1 MTGLSTS
8 GGRVDLKGTYPG
20 ELEALV
26 TSLGLEVYRARQ
38 IAAWIYNRGA
48 TDFAEMTDLARA
60 VRATLAE
67 RASILNLRVA
77 ARAGAGG
84 DTVKYLFELPD
95 GKRVESV
102 LMRDGRRRT
111 LCVSS
116 QAGCPLDCTFCATG
130 RMGLLR
136 NLSAGEILDQVICV
150 RRELRAHGDDLTNV
164 VMMGM
169 GEPLLNYG
177 NVVRAIRLMNLD
189 YGLAIGIRRITL
201 STVGYVPGILRLARE
216 GLKVGLAVS
225 LNATDDEQ
233 RSRIM
238 SINRRWPI
246 AELLAAVR
254 TYRRQIARRVTFEY
268 VLLHGFNDS
277 TDDAGRLVAL
287 VSEYRVQSQRHSL
300 ESGRWRAI
308 CAAARD
314 SRGPVCA
321 DPQECASD
329 NHGTVQQRGGH
340 RGRMR
345 STLYQPRGRGNR
357 PGPLNGRH
365 SARGGHSRRRPGPVA
380 RNK

>member
-1 MTGLSTS
+1 MNTGGRYMTGSSTS
-8 GGRVDLKGTYPG
+8 GGRVDIKGTYPE

-26 TSLGLEVYRARQ
+26 TSLGLEAYRARQ

-60 VRATLAE
+60 VRASLAE

-77 ARAGAGG
+77 ARARAG

-102 LMRDGRRRT
+102 LMHDGRRRT

-136 NLSAGEILDQVICV
+136 NLSASEILDQVICV
-150 RRELRAHGDDLTNV
+150 RRELRAGGDDLTNV

-201 STVGYVPGILRLARE
+201 STVGYVPGILKLAGE

-233 RSRIM
+233 RSGIM

-254 TYRRQIARRVTFEY
+254 TYRQRIARRVTFEY
-268 VLLHGFNDS
+268 VLLHGYNDS
-277 TDDAGRLVAL
+277 TEDAGRLVAL
-287 VSEYRVQSQRHSL
+287 VRNIGCKVNVIPWNPVDCAPFARPPAEAVDRFVRILRNAHLTTTVRHSK
-300 ESGRWRAI
+300 GVDI
-308 CAAARD
+308 AAGCGQLYLHPGAAETD
-314 SRGPVCA
+314 S
-321 DPQECASD
+321 D
-329 NHGTVQQRGGH
+329 
-340 RGRMR
+340 
-345 STLYQPRGRGNR
+345 L
-357 PGPLNGRH
+357 
-365 SARGGHSRRRPGPVA
+365 
-380 RNK
+380 